1 MLFACSSTLIDS
13 PCSEGEYVLRKLVV
27 CFLLL
32 IPAAGFAGSDDEFYE
47 GLYGRG
53 MTHFRAAN
61 YPPVFTELQIAAF
74 GLVEQ
79 IERFETAQIY
89 AAAAAIRVGNEAL
102 TRAALLRIAN
112 AERIQPRYRSIVIP
126 DALRAELDRA
136 ASLLLTEKER
146 AVLRVPK

>member
-1 MLFACSSTLIDS
+1 VPT
-13 PCSEGEYVLRKLVV
+13 
-27 CFLLL
+27 
-32 IPAAGFAGSDDEFYE
+32 AGFAGSDDDFYE

-53 MTHFRAAN
+53 MTHFRTAN
-61 YPPVFTELQIAAF
+61 YPPAFNELQIAGF

-112 AERIQPRYRSIVIP
+112 AERIQPHYRSIVIP
-126 DALRAELDRA
+126 GALRAELDRA
-136 ASLLLTEKER
+136 AVLLLTEKER
-146 AVLRVPK
+146 AILRIPR